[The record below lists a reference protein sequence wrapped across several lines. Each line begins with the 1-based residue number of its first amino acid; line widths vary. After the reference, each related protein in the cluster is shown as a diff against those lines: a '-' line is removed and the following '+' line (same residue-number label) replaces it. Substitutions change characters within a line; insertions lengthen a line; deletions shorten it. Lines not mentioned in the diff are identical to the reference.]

1 MEAKTQKS
9 ALNDSLKAETQKVMT
24 EQPAAPSKATKPKP
38 RSAKPAAKPAAKAM
52 PAKAAPVKKT
62 APPAPKAQPK
72 KAEAPKVAEKKQPK
86 QKVVRDSFTM
96 PENEYSMLAGLKKKC
111 LAAGVAVKKSELLRA
126 GLKVL
131 SGMTQA
137 NLNKHLSELAE
148 IKTGRPAKAK
158 KGR

>member
-1 MEAKTQKS
+1 MVAKTQKS
-9 ALNDSLKAETQKVMT
+9 ALNATLKAEEKKVMAKK
-24 EQPAAPSKATKPKP
+24 PAATSKVTKLTP
-38 RSAKPAAKPAAKAM
+38 RAAKPAPKPT
-52 PAKAAPVKKT
+52 PAKQAAQ
-62 APPAPKAQPK
+62 PAPKPQPK
-72 KAEAPKVAEKKQPK
+72 KAETPKVEKKQPK

-96 PENEYSMLAGLKKKC
+96 PEDEYSMIAALKKKC

-137 NLNKHLSELAE
+137 NLSKHLSELAE

-158 KGR
+158 KGK